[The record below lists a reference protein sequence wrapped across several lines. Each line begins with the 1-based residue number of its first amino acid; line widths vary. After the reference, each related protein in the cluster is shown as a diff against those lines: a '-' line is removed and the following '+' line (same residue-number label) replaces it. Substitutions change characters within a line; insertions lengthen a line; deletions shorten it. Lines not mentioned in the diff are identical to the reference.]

1 VITLSSEN
9 TESVKGLSL
18 SADEEKQIRDFIV
31 NMPRFNSVMNEFSRM
46 MEEGQIDA
54 LSQTIAALRFLKDGL
69 NDEAVESLSRLG
81 GKLTDVASAISSE
94 QSMGVINSFSS
105 EGNELSELVRQIGK
119 MHRDGVFD
127 SVINAA
133 YAFKFLKDGL
143 NDEAVENIS
152 STLGEML
159 VIFKQYSPILSSSEM
174 QSTLATISRLQR
186 DGALDA
192 MVDAAYVLK
201 FLRDGL
207 NDEALSN
214 LASLLSQLLTQW
226 HSLHNLIDMMSSPV
240 ANRVFRTLTDES
252 LEQRL
257 EKSPPRKGGMSLLS
271 LSDPDIRKGMGVVFE
286 LLKAFG
292 EEFGDE
298 NSKD

>member
-1 VITLSSEN
+1 MSDEN

-46 MEEGQIDA
+46 MDEGQIDA
-54 LSQTIAALRFLKDGL
+54 LSQSLAALRFLKDGL

-81 GKLTDVASAISSE
+81 GKLTDVASAVSSE
-94 QSMGVINSFSS
+94 QSMGVISSLSS
-105 EGNELSELVRQIGK
+105 EGNELSDLIRQIGR

-133 YAFKFLKDGL
+133 YALKFLKDGL

-174 QSTLATISRLQR
+174 QSTLAVISRLQR

-240 ANRVFRTLTDES
+240 ANRVFSTLTDES

-271 LSDPDIRKGMGVVFE
+271 LSDPDVRKGMGVVFE
-286 LLKAFG
+286 LLKVFG